1 VYGCHTCNKK
11 NSENQQNLIISGNGK
26 KMLGFCLY
34 CVETEHKDH
43 EVFEVGLRK
52 HFRCDSFQ
60 PTLEEAKTP
69 VGQVDGAPE

>member
-1 VYGCHTCNKK
+1 
-11 NSENQQNLIISGNGK
+11 
-26 KMLGFCLY
+26 MLGFCLY